1 MKVGPGTVIAGRF
14 VLRSVAAAGGM
25 GSVFLANDLDT
36 SRNVAIKILSREG
49 AEDLVRFGREAS
61 LLATVHHPNI
71 VSYIAHGESDGA
83 YYIAQEWVEGSTLA
97 AQLRTVGVTAS
108 EAIALATGVAEALGA
123 AHAIGVVHRDVK
135 PSNIILDGNS
145 LEQPRLVDF
154 GVARMT
160 DEAGVLTRT
169 GVLVGTP
176 AYMSPEQCRA
186 TTQIDAAADVW
197 ALGCVLYEALTGRT
211 PFAGATATATRA
223 KVLLGT
229 PPPLKQFCA
238 EASDP
243 LAALVGEMLT
253 KDPARRPVNGTA
265 VTERLRALP
274 VTHDGPRRKT
284 VRTSSTQVA
293 AGAQAG
299 QAADLT
305 KTPRIGP
312 QPGAGQVNSYV
323 FVTPQSSAPS
333 ALDDAQKLAMIADRM
348 GMQLLVLEDGTAVLT
363 RMTPAKPARSRRP
376 KSRSRFASRYGKT
389 PRSPCS
395 AARTT
400 TMGPRHSMRRDDA
413 RAITD
418 GVDVRRR
425 RRRRHAGDPRRRR
438 DRRAGLGRDSDR
450 ARGVRSGDPDD
461 QASHVASASSYA
473 RQRSHAV
480 APRPSPPDSES
491 AVLRASRLHAM

>member
-1 MKVGPGTVIAGRF
+1 MTPMKVGPGTVIAGRF

-25 GSVFLANDLDT
+25 GSVYLATERDT

-49 AEDLVRFGREAS
+49 PEDLVRFGREAS
-61 LLATVHHPNI
+61 LLATIHHPNI
-71 VSYIAHGESDGA
+71 VKYIAHGESEGV
-83 YYIAQEWVEGSTLA
+83 YYIAQEWVEGMTLA
-97 AQLRTVGVTAS
+97 MQLRTVGVTAS
-108 EAIALATGVAEALGA
+108 EAIALGIGVAEALGA

-176 AYMSPEQCRA
+176 AYMSPEQCKA

-238 EASDP
+238 EASEQLST
-243 LAALVGEMLT
+243 LANEMLA
-253 KDPARRPVNGTA
+253 KDPARRPANGTI

-274 VTHDGPRRKT
+274 PIHDGPRRKT
-284 VRTSSTQVA
+284 FRTSSTQPA
-293 AGAQAG
+293 AAHQPPPPDPSD
-299 QAADLT
+299 DLI

-312 QPGAGQVNSYV
+312 QAALEQASSYV
-323 FVTPQSSAPS
+323 FVTPQSPPS
-333 ALDDAQKLAMIADRM
+333 VVDDAHKLAAIAARM
-348 GMQLLVLEDGTAVLT
+348 GMQLVVLEDGTAVLSSND
-363 RMTPAKPARSRRP
+363 R
-376 KSRSRFASRYGKT
+376 GKAGAVA
-389 PRSPCS
+389 
-395 AARTT
+395 AARVAIEIREQVWEDAAVTVFGRAYDDHAT
-400 TMGPRHSMRRDDA
+400 DAFDRGATMLERSQMESMFGGVVDDVTPVIHVDAVIAELVSDEIPIEHGAHGP
-413 RAITD
+413 AIRTK
-418 GVDVRRR
+418 
-425 RRRRHAGDPRRRR
+425 
-438 DRRAGLGRDSDR
+438 
-450 ARGVRSGDPDD
+450 
-461 QASHVASASSYA
+461 
-473 RQRSHAV
+473 
-480 APRPSPPDSES
+480 PRP
-491 AVLRASRLHAM
+491 